1 MPLPLLNRIKAVRG
15 YKASC
20 RMAGRPSVVA
30 PNRVQRE
37 FTVVKPNQVWV
48 TDITYS
54 APGFRAGNVFY
65 ILRIDNF
72 YFMSL
77 FFRLMLPVKC
87 PSARFDTNQAD
98 RNLRH
103 RLE

>member
-1 MPLPLLNRIKAVRG
+1 MSSLGHIAQANRASNGARESCYYLLQRVLSYFLCLSMPLPLLNRIKAVRG

-54 APGFRAGNVFY
+54 APGFQGG
-65 ILRIDNF
+65 
-72 YFMSL
+72 
-77 FFRLMLPVKC
+77 
-87 PSARFDTNQAD
+87 
-98 RNLRH
+98 
-103 RLE
+103 

>member
-1 MPLPLLNRIKAVRG
+1 LNRIKAVRG

-54 APGFRAGNVFY
+54 APGFQGG
-65 ILRIDNF
+65 
-72 YFMSL
+72 
-77 FFRLMLPVKC
+77 
-87 PSARFDTNQAD
+87 
-98 RNLRH
+98 
-103 RLE
+103 

>member
-1 MPLPLLNRIKAVRG
+1 MARGKAAITFFSESSATPVAFYAATVVEPIKAVRG

-54 APGFRAGNVFY
+54 APGFQGG
-65 ILRIDNF
+65 
-72 YFMSL
+72 
-77 FFRLMLPVKC
+77 
-87 PSARFDTNQAD
+87 
-98 RNLRH
+98 
-103 RLE
+103 